1 MESYCVRCKKYR
13 KNIVS
18 NTSNG
23 KTMILSKC
31 SKCIKKSRL
40 VKNQEAKRTI
50 KFSLKT
56 PLSKVPLLDNILL

>member
-31 SKCIKKSRL
+31 SKYIKKSRF